1 MRFGLLLF
9 AISFGIVPANAR
21 ANEEE
26 QLYYQL
32 EKEWQNLRKSRA
44 LLTEGITNLG
54 NPEFNLELIAIRFEQ
69 IQISLAKTK
78 PTVEQ
83 VHKGWSKLLDELI
96 AKRARPRIIE
106 EYSEGICKPLAQ
118 LKDSKAGEL
127 VLAEKAMENVV
138 RLLNQNQKPETAVLQ
153 ESCQRFDRLM
163 EKIRIILLATS
174 PPPNCSY
181 VTQMLVEIERKQRQL
196 AESLREQH
204 ERLIIIGPLP

>member
-9 AISFGIVPANAR
+9 AICFGIVPANAR

-32 EKEWQNLRKSRA
+32 EKEWQKLRKFRA

-54 NPEFNLELIAIRFEQ
+54 NPDFNLELIAIRFEQ
-69 IQISLAKTK
+69 IQVSLAKTK
-78 PTVEQ
+78 PKVEQ
-83 VHKGWSKLLDELI
+83 VHKGWSKVLDEVI

-118 LKDSKAGEL
+118 LKDSKTGEL
-127 VLAEKAMENVV
+127 ILAEKAMQNLV
-138 RLLNQNQKPETAVLQ
+138 RLLNQNQKPEAAVLQ
-153 ESCQRFDRLM
+153 VSCQRFDRLL
-163 EKIRIILLATS
+163 EKISTILIATS

-181 VTQMLVEIERKQRQL
+181 VTQMLIEIERKQRQL
-196 AESLREQH
+196 AESLRQH
-204 ERLIIIGPLP
+204 HDRLIIIGPLP